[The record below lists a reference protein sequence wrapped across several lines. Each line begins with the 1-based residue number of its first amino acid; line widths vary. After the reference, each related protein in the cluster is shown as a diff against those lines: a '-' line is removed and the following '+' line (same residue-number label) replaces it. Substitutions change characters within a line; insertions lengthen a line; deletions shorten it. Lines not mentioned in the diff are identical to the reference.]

1 MQISCV
7 GVTFYQLALLP
18 AMEECSSFATSLPAA
33 SVACAF
39 NLSKSD
45 RYEVKSQGHFDC
57 ISMTI
62 KDGENFF
69 KCFSAIPDSSI

>member
-1 MQISCV
+1 MV
-7 GVTFYQLALLP
+7 HKKYYQSLTRILP
-18 AMEECSSFATSLPAA
+18 
-33 SVACAF
+33 VY
-39 NLSKSD
+39 KSD

-69 KCFSAIPDSSI
+69 KCFSAIQDSSIQNSLLTLYPNLNKVI